1 MLLAIAIVLA
11 AVLLWREAEPE
22 IDDELRHQIGRML
35 MVGFV
40 GRSLDDPWPRRIAE
54 QIAQGSVGGVLI
66 LGRNVS
72 TLDELRAMN
81 RAFLAA
87 SPANPPLIAIDQ
99 EGGRIQRLRSTVGF
113 PETPSAA
120 MLGRYADPEIAFGLY
135 RTMAD
140 ALADLGFNVNF
151 GPVVDLDLQ
160 PDNPIIS
167 ELQRAYAADPDT
179 VVAFARAFVEA
190 HRAAGIVT
198 SPKHFPGHGSTLLDS
213 HLQLPDISASWR
225 EEELEPYRVLLAED
239 LADTIMVGHLVLD
252 REGAETGLPATL
264 SPDLA
269 TDLLRLELGFEGVAV
284 SDDMEMGA
292 ITEQHDIADALIMGI
307 RAGLDLLIV
316 SNYLARDP
324 ELPDRL
330 ISSIG
335 AVAMEDDALRARIAE
350 SAARIATLKRERLG
364 RREEN

>member
-1 MLLAIAIVLA
+1 
-11 AVLLWREAEPE
+11 
-22 IDDELRHQIGRML
+22 ML

-40 GRSLDDPWPRRIAE
+40 GTSLEDPWPRRIAE
-54 QIAQGSVGGVLI
+54 QIAEGSVGGVLI

-72 TLDELRAMN
+72 TLDDLRAMN

-87 SPANPPLIAIDQ
+87 SPDDPPLIAIDQ

-120 MLGRYADPEIAFGLY
+120 MLGRYADPETAFGLY

-307 RAGLDLLIV
+307 RAGLDLMIV

-324 ELPDRL
+324 ELPGR
-330 ISSIG
+330 IIRTIG
-335 AVAMEDDALRARIAE
+335 AAAMEDDALRARIAE
-350 SAARIATLKRERLG
+350 SAARIGKLKRGRLG
-364 RREEN
+364 VGDAR